1 MSSPEGF
8 RDLTPLIT
16 PRSVAV
22 VGASASAGK
31 LGHTILKNILDAGF
45 AGAVVPVNPKADA
58 ILGRPC
64 AKSLDDLPDPVDLAV
79 VIIPAGAVP
88 EAIAACGRRGIPAAV
103 VITGGFAES
112 GEEGARLQAA
122 LAEAAGRHGVRLLG
136 PNCQGINNPHHGLCA
151 SWPLLTAR
159 GALAV
164 VSQSGTVGAALMDW
178 AAEDGLGVS
187 CFAALGNRAVV
198 DEADLIAA
206 LGRDPHTR
214 CIALYLEGI
223 KDPAK
228 FAAAARGCPVPLVAL
243 KPGRTPRGR
252 AAAESHTRSLAGD
265 DAIYAGFF
273 RQHGVHRAD
282 DVEALYDAARAL
294 AYLPRPRGRRL
305 LIVTSSGGCGVLAM
319 DAAAVQGIETPPP
332 PPAMAEALR
341 AFLPPHCIIG
351 NPLDLTGD
359 ATAAWYRRVA
369 ELAAPHYDA
378 IAPIF
383 GDPIPGAADAVGT
396 APTPCV
402 ICLGGGDVERAERR
416 RLHARGIPVFSTP
429 ERGMRALAALLP
441 ATGVAGS
448 RFTVP
453 G

>member
-1 MSSPEGF
+1 MASPPGF

-16 PRSVAV
+16 PRSLAV
-22 VGASASAGK
+22 VGASASPGK
-31 LGHTILKNILDAGF
+31 LGHTIFRNILDAGF
-45 AGAVVPVNPKADA
+45 SGPVLPVNPRADA

-64 AKSLDDLPDPVDLAV
+64 AKTLDDLPGPVDLAV
-79 VIIPAGAVP
+79 IIIPAGAVP

-122 LAEAAGRHGVRLLG
+122 LAETAGRYGVRVLG

-159 GALAV
+159 GAMAV
-164 VSQSGTVGAALMDW
+164 ISQSGTVGAALMDW

-198 DEADLIAA
+198 DEADLIAV
-206 LGRDPHTR
+206 LGHDPHTR
-214 CIALYLEGI
+214 SIALYLEGI

-228 FAAAARGCPVPLVAL
+228 FAAAARDCAVPLVVL
-243 KPGRTPRGR
+243 KPGRTARGR
-252 AAAESHTRSLAGD
+252 AAAESHTKSLAGD
-265 DAIYAGFF
+265 DAIYGGFF

-294 AYLPRPRGRRL
+294 AYLPRPPGRRL

-319 DAAAVQGIETPPP
+319 DAAALHGIETPPP
-332 PPAMAEALR
+332 PPAMADALR
-341 AFLPPHCIIG
+341 AFLPSHCIIG

-359 ATAAWYRRVA
+359 ATAEWYRRA
-369 ELAAPHYDA
+369 AQLAAPHYDA

-383 GDPIPGAADAVGT
+383 GDPVPGAADAVGT

-402 ICLGGGDVERAERR
+402 ICLGGGEVERAERR
-416 RLHARGIPVFSTP
+416 RLHARGIPVFPTP
-429 ERGMRALAALLP
+429 ERGIRALAALL
-441 ATGVAGS
+441 
-448 RFTVP
+448 R
-453 G
+453 